1 MLTFI
6 EAKQAVETHSYIVG
20 TQIKKGLRIFGT
32 VESLIIAPF
41 DGINQHRFLREYK
54 QSRNAEK
61 ALQTYSGHLFTVL
74 LVVAPIATQEL
85 HTMELDQ
92 YLRSHEHKEQLAS
105 LS

>member
-1 MLTFI
+1 MLTFV
-6 EAKQAVETHSYIVG
+6 EAKQEVDAHSYIVG

-41 DGINQHRFLREYK
+41 DGINQHRFLRDYK
-54 QSRNAEK
+54 QSRNAEE
-61 ALQTYSGHLFTVL
+61 ALQSYSGHLYTVL

-85 HTMELDQ
+85 HTIELDQ
-92 YLRSHEHKEQLAS
+92 HLRSHEHKAQLAS